1 MEQIVEYSSVKT
13 ITDITK
19 KFANIPIHAVVNDQG
34 RVQFTIAKFDSFK
47 ALVSSL
53 IADYENEENIVV
65 NENNVVIYER
75 EASQIKKLAEQV
87 KKDAQAFVDEFSVN
101 LLGKTRGKNKVDG
114 QVQII
119 GKELMNAYD
128 RIHKKTVEYRNS
140 LKVEETK
147 EDAITVDSVVVDN
160 SAWFTVKME
169 PEKVDLFKKFCLE
182 NAIEIMGGI

>member
-34 RVQFTIAKFDSFK
+34 RVQFTIANFKGFK
-47 ALVSSL
+47 ALISSL

-75 EASQIKKLAEQV
+75 EASQIKKLADQV
-87 KKDAQAFVDEFSVN
+87 KKDAQAFVDEFSVE
-101 LLGKTRGKNKVDG
+101 LLGKTRGKNKVKG

-119 GKELMNAYD
+119 GEELMNAYD
-128 RIHKKTVEYRNS
+128 KIHKKTKEFRELSREAKEEVIEAETTVVENTHMYAV
-140 LKVEETK
+140 KVPTEKK
-147 EDAITVDSVVVDN
+147 EL
-160 SAWFTVKME
+160 F
-169 PEKVDLFKKFCLE
+169 EKFLNENNLE
-182 NAIEIMGGI
+182 YQQY